1 MTTTTVAVD
10 VRLFRVEITATT
22 EVPAPAERT
31 WAVLTDTGAY
41 PQWNPFVRRLTGRLA
56 VVETIEVDLQA
67 DQSPLTPF
75 FRKLLTG
82 NTPQAFVALNEA
94 LVARATADR

>member
-1 MTTTTVAVD
+1 M
-10 VRLFRVEITATT
+10 
-22 EVPAPAERT
+22 
-31 WAVLTDTGAY
+31 
-41 PQWNPFVRRLTGRLA
+41 TGRLA
-56 VVETIEVDLQA
+56 VAETIEVDLQA

-75 FRKLLTG
+75 FRTLLTG